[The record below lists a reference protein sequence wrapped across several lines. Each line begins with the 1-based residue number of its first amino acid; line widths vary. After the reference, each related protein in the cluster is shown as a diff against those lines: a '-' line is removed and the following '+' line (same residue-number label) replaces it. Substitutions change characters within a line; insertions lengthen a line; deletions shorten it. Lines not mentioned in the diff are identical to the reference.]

1 MILGSLSNKEEDG
14 YENVT
19 KKWIRSASNLIA
31 LIPPR
36 PIHQIL
42 ENFSGVALWKFAL
55 KLRKSE
61 TWNVKRETWNK
72 NVSSRSRALTAKK
85 CTQKRDARFA
95 NLNLLLFCRLRCR
108 RPHRCLSFLF
118 ECLRWSHVKPS
129 LKNSFRKL
137 KEGRELGTYSSRA
150 SGGRKIS

>member
-1 MILGSLSNKEEDG
+1 MILWSLSNKEGDG

-42 ENFSGVALWKFAL
+42 ENFSGAAFWKTAL
-55 KLRKSE
+55 KFRKRKSE
-61 TWNVKRETWNK
+61 TWNKD
-72 NVSSRSRALTAKK
+72 VSSRSRALTAKK
-85 CTQKRDARFA
+85 CTTQKRDARFA